1 MPSTL
6 TLDIQEAVATLT
18 LTGATMPPS
27 FFPELRESF
36 RGIAKD
42 SRVRAVVVRSSAKGF
57 SYGLDLPAA
66 FKEMGAHFAGGGANE
81 RSELLAI
88 IADWQD
94 CMSSV
99 VRCAVPVIAA
109 VHGPC
114 LGGGVDLIT
123 CADVRLASQ
132 DALFSVRET
141 RIAIV
146 ADLGTLQRLPALV
159 GQGHARE
166 LALTGCDIDANRA
179 AEIGLVNHV
188 HNDREAVHQ
197 AAQAM
202 AKSIADNPPLTVRGV
217 KNVLDFGRDHGGQAG
232 LQYVGAWNAAFLA
245 SEDLGEAMQAFM
257 AKRPPDFKGK

>member
-1 MPSTL
+1 MPNTL
-6 TLDIQEAVATLT
+6 TLDIHDAVATLT
-18 LTGATMPPS
+18 LTRPTMPPA
-27 FFPELRESF
+27 FFSELRESF
-36 RGIAKD
+36 RDIAKEP
-42 SRVRAVVVRSSAKGF
+42 SVRAVVVRSSAKGF
-57 SYGLDLPAA
+57 SYGLDLPEA
-66 FKEMGAHFAGGGANE
+66 FKELGAHFAGGGAKE

-99 VRCAVPVIAA
+99 VRCTVPVIAA

-114 LGGGVDLIT
+114 LGGGIDLIT
-123 CADVRLASQ
+123 CADIRLASE
-132 DALFSVRET
+132 DAIFSVRET

-146 ADLGTLQRLPALV
+146 ADLGTLQRLPNV
-159 GQGHARE
+159 IGQGHARE
-166 LALTGCDIDANRA
+166 LALTGCDIDATRA
-179 AEIGLVNHV
+179 AVIGLVNHV
-188 HNDREAVHQ
+188 HSDREVLHQ

-202 AKSIADNPPLTVRGV
+202 AKSIAGNAPLTVRGV